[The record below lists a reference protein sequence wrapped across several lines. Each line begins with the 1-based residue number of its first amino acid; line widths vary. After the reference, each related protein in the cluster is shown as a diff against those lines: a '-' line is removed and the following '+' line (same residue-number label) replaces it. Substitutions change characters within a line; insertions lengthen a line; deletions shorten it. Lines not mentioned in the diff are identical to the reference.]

1 MILANA
7 VTFLIQCVGIT
18 VFIQRMPLSY
28 YAIGAMIQLILVLA
42 VRFSYRFVLLL
53 RASRIKNDESQ
64 LKNVMLIGAGNAG
77 QMILRD
83 IRRSRELKEKV
94 VCFIDDNPNKW
105 NRYVD
110 GVPVAGGR
118 EDIVRAAAKYDISK
132 IYLAV
137 PSATAVQKRDILVIC
152 QETGCE
158 VRQLPSYT
166 QLASG
171 RAKSCTKSA

>member
-64 LKNVMLIGAGNAG
+64 LNILSQNADEIFG
-77 QMILRD
+77 TESI
-83 IRRSRELKEKV
+83 
-94 VCFIDDNPNKW
+94 
-105 NRYVD
+105 
-110 GVPVAGGR
+110 
-118 EDIVRAAAKYDISK
+118 
-132 IYLAV
+132 
-137 PSATAVQKRDILVIC
+137 
-152 QETGCE
+152 E
-158 VRQLPSYT
+158 V
-166 QLASG
+166 SG
-171 RAKSCTKSA
+171 T